1 MARHGQKS
9 LWRSALSKSLGHTL
23 LSHGEMLSND
33 RNVDGGTETVAFL
46 DWSFTMLY
54 LGHNH
59 IWIYIYIWCAGKSTK
74 HSSKAENKRKKV
86 VTGLKCTF
94 LVPIFVQTNPSSR

>member
-59 IWIYIYIWCAGKSTK
+59 IWIYIYIYIYGVQGNQRNTA
-74 HSSKAENKRKKV
+74 ARLRIREKR
-86 VTGLKCTF
+86 
-94 LVPIFVQTNPSSR
+94 S